1 MPSAPIASISRASS
15 ITSDVLYPP
24 APASTGTLPEASSN
38 VISTTRRCSRRVRV
52 GFSPVVPQGTRKWI
66 PASTWR
72 RTKRRRAGSSRLKS
86 RRNGV
91 TSAVPQPRNLIT
103 ASQLATAKY
112 RHPAAPLAP
121 SRRPQPA
128 GCSSRSAEQHLAKL
142 VYPFLAQDPLRRL
155 HRPARKAQ
163 AAPGRVRQRDRIGLG
178 IEANQVGARNR
189 SRPVRREIDRA
200 RIAGLFHHLFQL
212 QQRAG
217 RGILFHAVVNLVSP
231 GVIVR
236 LRLKAPRGGFDQPQ
250 KHLHA
255 DGKVRAVNQARSRP
269 GHCRPDALHLIK
281 PSRGSDH
288 KIYAQS
294 RNALDIFHYDRGR
307 GELDGNLNLP
317 EILRRDPGAIDI
329 VINVELQRN
338 LKTKLGRQLLDQ
350 LSHLAVTDDGQPW
363 LRRHSHAQSNTSGSS
378 SEKNAL
384 CRASTAGFKS
394 LSCTTK
400 LTFRSEAPCEI
411 MRTFTCSTALKIR
424 PATPGVYRMLSPTTQ
439 MMAC

>member
-15 ITSDVLYPP
+15 ITSAVLYPP

-103 ASQLATAKY
+103 ASQLATAKN
-112 RHPAAPLAP
+112 RQPNLPRRSPP

-128 GCSSRSAEQHLAKL
+128 GWSGRSAEQHLAKL
-142 VYPFLAQDPLRRL
+142 VHPFFAHDPLRRL
-155 HRPARKAQ
+155 HRPARKTQ

-178 IEANQVGARNR
+178 IEANHVSAWNR
-189 SRPVRREIDRA
+189 ARPVRREVNRT
-200 RIAGLFHHLFQL
+200 RIPCLFHHLFQL

-217 RGILFHAVVNLVSP
+217 RRILFHAVVNLVSP

-236 LRLKAPRGGFDQPQ
+236 LRLKAPGGGFHQPR
-250 KHLHA
+250 KDLHA
-255 DGKVRAVNQARSRP
+255 DGKVRAVNQARSRT
-269 GHCRPDALHLIK
+269 GHCRPDTLDLIE

-288 KIYAQS
+288 KVYAES
-294 RNALDIFHYDRGR
+294 
-307 GELDGNLNLP
+307 
-317 EILRRDPGAIDI
+317 
-329 VINVELQRN
+329 
-338 LKTKLGRQLLDQ
+338 
-350 LSHLAVTDDGQPW
+350 
-363 LRRHSHAQSNTSGSS
+363 
-378 SEKNAL
+378 
-384 CRASTAGFKS
+384 
-394 LSCTTK
+394 
-400 LTFRSEAPCEI
+400 
-411 MRTFTCSTALKIR
+411 
-424 PATPGVYRMLSPTTQ
+424 
-439 MMAC
+439 